1 MPSLDLLSL
10 VSLSYF
16 RNIFKETG
24 TGKQKTTFLSKY
36 LVQQNYKR
44 IFSKWQTS
52 DLMWDTA
59 ITTYGIRNISCL
71 NDLSMR
77 SRSFNIF
84 PISGCRWRNREKGA
98 VRRNPNTEPA
108 RRLNSD
114 TMSKIYF
121 SYFKTYISKLLKL
134 QVSKYHLF
142 LVDFLSI
149 FFANT
154 RKFSH
159 QWSSLDRITQLSVL
173 KGSSYSVT
181 KDSPSFESFSP
192 ILSHVTLD

>member
-1 MPSLDLLSL
+1 MTDKWFD
-10 VSLSYF
+10 VRYGHYH
-16 RNIFKETG
+16 IWYT
-24 TGKQKTTFLSKY
+24 KY
-36 LVQQNYKR
+36 IMFEWPIDEK
-44 IFSKWQTS
+44 
-52 DLMWDTA
+52 
-59 ITTYGIRNISCL
+59 
-71 NDLSMR
+71 
-77 SRSFNIF
+77 IF

-98 VRRNPNTEPA
+98 VKRNPNTEPA

-121 SYFKTYISKLLKL
+121 SYFKTYNFQTSQATGEQISP
-134 QVSKYHLF
+134 F
-142 LVDFLSI
+142 LGWFPAH
-149 FFANT
+149 FFAST

-173 KGSSYSVT
+173 KVSSCSVT

>member
-1 MPSLDLLSL
+1 MTDKWFN
-10 VSLSYF
+10 VRYGHYH
-16 RNIFKETG
+16 IWYT
-24 TGKQKTTFLSKY
+24 KY
-36 LVQQNYKR
+36 IMFEWPIDEK
-44 IFSKWQTS
+44 
-52 DLMWDTA
+52 
-59 ITTYGIRNISCL
+59 
-71 NDLSMR
+71 
-77 SRSFNIF
+77 IF

-114 TMSKIYF
+114 TMSKICF

-134 QVSKYHLF
+134 QVSKYHFL
-142 LVDFLSI
+142 LVDFLPI
-149 FFANT
+149 FFAST

-159 QWSSLDRITQLSVL
+159 RWSSLDRITQLSVL